1 MLCRNVADQ
10 LLNQDCFSY
19 AGTAEQTDLS
29 AFCIRCKQINDLDT
43 GLEHLDNRALL
54 RKARRFAVDAPML
67 LLIEVFSSVDRL
79 AEHVEQ
85 PAQRFLADRHLD
97 AASCSRYFHILM
109 KSVT

>member
-1 MLCRNVADQ
+1 MLRCNIANQ
-10 LLNQDCFSY
+10 LLDQYRFSNS
-19 AGTAEQTDLS
+19 GTAEQTDLS

-54 RKARRFAVDAPML
+54 RKARCFAVDTPML
-67 LLIEVFSSVDRL
+67 LLIEVFSAVDRL

-85 PAQRFLADRHLD
+85 PAQRFLADWHLD